1 LRRRASRNFR
11 ERATSSGGSAVTRD
25 DLVMDP
31 ADARRFYDGITVVYA
46 EEKVDGANLG
56 LSLTAA
62 YEIRVQNRS
71 HYVNERT
78 HAQFKALGRWLDEHG
93 WALCRLLEP
102 EVEILFG
109 EWCAAKHSCAY
120 TKLPGLFLAFDLYN
134 KRSGKFASVA
144 ERDRRLSGLGIP
156 IVRTLACRAFAGEE
170 ELLQLLESTSAYSD
184 GFVEGS
190 YLRIDGATENRLR
203 GKLVRPDFIQG
214 IGDHWASGGFARNG
228 VRPDLWVEKE

>member
-1 LRRRASRNFR
+1 
-11 ERATSSGGSAVTRD
+11 
-25 DLVMDP
+25 MDP

-170 ELLQLLESTSAYSD
+170 ELLQLLEST
-184 GFVEGS
+184 GS